1 MIYGDYKTMFA
12 YYLKVLEINPMMKD
26 IWGNTVGV
34 LENNVHDVPYELYL
48 WKEYRKLNPVMF
60 EPWFY
65 AGSLYRQFTQLQ
77 DSAILLLNRANTLR
91 PNNTLVLKELGI
103 AYGNIGDFTK
113 AKEYL
118 LQAEQLGANDA
129 EIFHFIGVIYGME
142 GQDKLALSYFEKAL
156 ALEPQ
161 NAIYIQDIAVARNR
175 LGL

>member
-1 MIYGDYKTMFA
+1 
-12 YYLKVLEINPMMKD
+12 
-26 IWGNTVGV
+26 
-34 LENNVHDVPYELYL
+34 
-48 WKEYRKLNPVMF
+48 MF